1 MMLLWKELN
10 RMGKKI
16 QIKWLKLCWLRGMF
30 RLVGFLLELNKL
42 KKMIINIVNKEMLL
56 MYDVFFEL
64 N

>member
-16 QIKWLKLCWLRGMF
+16 QIKWLKLCQLRGMF
-30 RLVGFLLELNKL
+30 RLVGFLLELNKI